1 MPGAANAIV
10 MKNALVTVDT
20 VEFANQVRKARLVP
34 TQNIQTY
41 RTLVPDGA
49 QQDVDSATWV
59 LELAGL
65 QINHT
70 GGLADALRDGDGLEL
85 DVILQPKVGTGQPKM
100 TFVIL
105 GMQVPF
111 GGETGTYMEIDM
123 SFPVI
128 GAPTPGVAS

>member
-1 MPGAANAIV
+1 MPAAANAIV
-10 MKNALVTVDT
+10 MKNALVTVET
-20 VEFANQVRKARLVP
+20 VEYANQVRKARLVP

-49 QQDVDSATWV
+49 QNDVDSATWV

-70 GGLADALRDGDGLEL
+70 GGLADALRDGDGTEL
-85 DVILQPKVGTGQPKM
+85 DIVLQPKVGTGQPKA
-100 TFVIL
+100 TFTII

-111 GGETGTYMEIDM
+111 GGESGTFMEIDM
-123 SFPVI
+123 SFPVV
-128 GAPTPGVAS
+128 GQPTWGTAS